1 MEEHR
6 RDQQITANFALLVT
20 SDVRTHKTD
29 ETGKT
34 ARRLLEEAGHRV
46 VAHQIVG
53 NDIDAIRKVL
63 RAYLKDKG
71 VDAILISGGTGVS
84 TRDKTIEAV
93 EPLLEREMPG
103 FGELFRMLSYHEIGA
118 AAILSRA
125 RAGLAAGKPIFC
137 LPGSVGAVRL
147 ALERLIIPLIG
158 HLLWEVRR

>member
-6 RDQQITANFALLVT
+6 RDQRIKANFALLIT

-29 ETGKT
+29 ETGRT

-53 NDIDAIRKVL
+53 NNIEAIRKTL
-63 RAYLKDKG
+63 KSYLEDDG

-84 TRDKTIEAV
+84 SKDRTIEAV
-93 EPLLEREMPG
+93 EPLLERELPG
-103 FGELFRMLSYHEIGA
+103 FGEIFRMLSYQEIGA
-118 AAILSRA
+118 AALLSRA
-125 RAGLAAGKPIFC
+125 KAGLAACKPIFC
-137 LPGSVGAVRL
+137 LPGSVSAVRL
-147 ALERLIIPLIG
+147 ALEKLILPLIG